1 MLLLQ
6 IGHRILHKTSGLAG
20 FVTSAPSQQGWN
32 RGLVTVTLEG
42 STRTEN
48 WPVSQVTLRPEV
60 EQLRVLGGEFDP
72 PRGFPLNVYAE
83 K

>member
-1 MLLLQ
+1 M
-6 IGHRILHKTSGLAG
+6 
-20 FVTSAPSQQGWN
+20 GWN

-42 STRTEN
+42 STRNED
-48 WPVSQVTLRPEV
+48 WPISQVTLRPEA

-72 PRGFPLNVYAE
+72 PQGFPLNVYAE